1 MTNRPAPMTPAECD
15 LQDFEFMPVM
25 VRRLLKSETWSLG
38 TGDER
43 AAAVALWFESWHQV
57 PAASLPSDD
66 RLLKRLADSDRWAKV
81 KAQALRGWVLCSD
94 DRLYHPVVAEKA
106 LEAWIEKLLS
116 GIAGASGNAKRWG
129 LTINTAESMG
139 QLQLAIGML
148 RVLAPQ
154 SKTLKKKAVVSAVA
168 GITPGSPP
176 DANASPP
183 DSPPDRNRQGQ
194 GQGQGEGQGQGLG
207 SDADA
212 SGGAGAPPP
221 AGKVM
226 TDFERRKSD
235 AWKGAKSLLNA
246 HGMPMDQTGAY
257 LGKLHADY
265 GTDAFLEVIE
275 AAIVERPSEPEA
287 WLKAACQRRA
297 GERQGREP
305 AWRTE
310 QRERTQQAAPGV
322 AVGAA
327 PHSQFFIDVDARQ
340 VGAPALPN

>member
-38 TGDER
+38 SGDER

-139 QLQLAIGML
+139 QLQSAIGML
-148 RVLAPQ
+148 RTLAPQ

-168 GITPGSPP
+168 GIAPGSPP

-194 GQGQGEGQGQGLG
+194 GEGQGQGSG

-212 SGGAGAPPP
+212 SGGKPPKLTDPKEIIFGYGLSLLVNAGTPEKQARSFLGGLHKAHGDTVLIDKLRECAKARPLQPLEWLAAALPPP
-221 AGKVM
+221 AV
-226 TDFERRKSD
+226 S
-235 AWKGAKSLLNA
+235 GALNK
-246 HGMPMDQTGAY
+246 Q
-257 LGKLHADY
+257 
-265 GTDAFLEVIE
+265 E
-275 AAIVERPSEPEA
+275 A
-287 WLKAACQRRA
+287 L
-297 GERQGREP
+297 
-305 AWRTE
+305 E
-310 QRERTQQAAPGV
+310 QRNRQIGEQWAAEGDSF
-322 AVGAA
+322 AT
-327 PHSQFFIDVDARQ
+327 H
-340 VGAPALPN
+340 